1 MGCRLLVSIT
11 GEMAE
16 PLTGLGKT
24 GKGKE
29 QCRDWQV
36 PELGHGASFY
46 ELRRGSLGNDN
57 YSTDSKH
64 FLSNMPCTVVN
75 IPHD

>member
-1 MGCRLLVSIT
+1 MDSSLLVLIS

-16 PLTGLGKT
+16 PLTRLGKT

-29 QCRDWQV
+29 QCRNWQV
-36 PELGHGASFY
+36 PELGHGESSY
-46 ELRRGSLGNDN
+46 EHRRGSLGNDN

-75 IPHD
+75 IPYD